1 MLCQLFVVGSL
12 QYEHNRLIDIITV
25 APNMFLRMNSSSSSS
40 LAGGHGGVDTKKGNV
55 PSELTAPVAGVIS
68 TAPASALSASNAPPK
83 AQHRVVVADMMAGV
97 GPFAVP
103 LAMKGVRV
111 YANGRI

>member
-1 MLCQLFVVGSL
+1 VGSL

-25 APNMFLRMNSSSSSS
+25 APNMFLRTNSSSSSS
-40 LAGGHGGVDTKKGNV
+40 LAGGHGAVDTKKGNV

-68 TAPASALSASNAPPK
+68 TVPPK
-83 AQHRVVVADMMAGV
+83 AQQHQLQHRVVVADMMAGV